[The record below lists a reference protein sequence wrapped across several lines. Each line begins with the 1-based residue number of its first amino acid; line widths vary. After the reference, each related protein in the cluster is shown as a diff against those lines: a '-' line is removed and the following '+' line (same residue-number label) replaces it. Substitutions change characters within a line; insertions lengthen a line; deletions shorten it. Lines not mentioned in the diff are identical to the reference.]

1 MKSEKIDISND
12 PKNGSVKDILAG
24 IVNQPPKNAILL
36 DKSLLPSKGM
46 FYPDKIY
53 VKKLSTINIKKLAT
67 ITEQNSNFVI
77 NNILKT
83 SIWDGNGFDYTKI
96 LVADKIWLIF
106 FLRSYTYNDIPFKVR
121 YECKNCGTIAHYDF
135 VLKNLSVSYYEKPL
149 PEYFEINGDQISIEY
164 PTINTEMAVE
174 KIKNDPNT
182 LLDIDPGLLDFSS
195 YITKINGRE
204 VTLLT
209 AYEYVS
215 ELDGMSFTKFTN
227 IVSDY
232 MFIATP
238 YGKFKCSHCD
248 EEIEIPIPFSPS
260 FFLPKI

>member
-12 PKNGSVKDILAG
+12 PKNNSLNSILAD
-24 IVNQPPKNAILL
+24 IKNQPPKGAILL
-36 DKSLLPSKGM
+36 DKNLLPSKGM
-46 FYPDKIY
+46 FYQDKIY

-77 NNILKT
+77 NNILKS

-106 FLRSYTYNDIPFKVR
+106 YLRSFTYNDIPFKVR
-121 YECKNCGTIAHYDF
+121 HKCKNCDTIAHYDF
-135 VLKNLSVSYYEKPL
+135 VLKNLAVTYYEKPL
-149 PEYFEINGDQISIEY
+149 PEYFDINGDQITIEY
-164 PTINTEMAVE
+164 PTINTEMTVD
-174 KIKNDPNT
+174 KIKNDPNVD
-182 LLDIDPGLLDFSS
+182 LDIDTGLLDFSS
-195 YITKINGRE
+195 YITKINGRD
-204 VTLLT
+204 VSLIT
-209 AYEYVS
+209 AYEYLT

-227 IVSDY
+227 LVSDY

-238 YGKFKCSHCD
+238 YGKFKCAHCD
-248 EEIEIPIPFSPS
+248 EEIEVPIPFSPS

>member
-12 PKNGSVKDILAG
+12 PKSSNLTDIIAD
-24 IVNQPPKNAILL
+24 IKNQPPKGSILL

-46 FYPDKIY
+46 FYPEKIY

-67 ITEQNSNFVI
+67 ITEQNSNAVI
-77 NNILKT
+77 NNIIMSCL
-83 SIWDGNGFDYTKI
+83 WGVDYNKI
-96 LVADKIWLIF
+96 LVADKLWLVF
-106 FLRSYTYNDIPFKVR
+106 YLRSFTYNDLPFKLR
-121 YECKNCGTIAHYDF
+121 YECKSCGTISHFDY
-135 VLKNLSVSYYEKPL
+135 VLDRLSVTRYEKDL
-149 PEYFEINGDQISIEY
+149 PEYFDINGDKITVKF
-164 PTINTEMAVE
+164 PTISTEAAVE

-195 YITKINGRE
+195 YIEKIDGKP
-204 VTLLT
+204 VTLVS

-227 IVSDY
+227 MISDY
-232 MFIATP
+232 MFIANP
-238 YGKFKCSHCD
+238 FAVFKCPHCGSD
-248 EEIEIPIPFSPS
+248 IEIPVPFTPS

>member
-106 FLRSYTYNDIPFKVR
+106 FLRSYTYNDIPF
-121 YECKNCGTIAHYDF
+121 CLF
-135 VLKNLSVSYYEKPL
+135 
-149 PEYFEINGDQISIEY
+149 
-164 PTINTEMAVE
+164 
-174 KIKNDPNT
+174 
-182 LLDIDPGLLDFSS
+182 
-195 YITKINGRE
+195 
-204 VTLLT
+204 
-209 AYEYVS
+209 
-215 ELDGMSFTKFTN
+215 
-227 IVSDY
+227 
-232 MFIATP
+232 
-238 YGKFKCSHCD
+238 
-248 EEIEIPIPFSPS
+248 
-260 FFLPKI
+260 